1 VAKAVK
7 KAKKAAS
14 TASAATAPPPAE
26 GDPKKGAPPGGWL
39 QWNQPSSTTW
49 LAPDPEGDASKSGA
63 RISMSTRAWQGNPEP
78 LYSVYRDGKY
88 LGSDTSLE
96 AAQQRAQ
103 YREQTRSA
111 ANDTLDGK
119 PDGMPLALALTGDER
134 AALRAAAR
142 ASTPAPRK
150 PAREAPEPAKDA
162 PPPKAAEGALP
173 APKAAAAAPKLRP
186 GKIPGT
192 AIIRVVTGTNP
203 RRAGTTQHARYE
215 IIIAH
220 NGKTVAEYV
229 AAGGQLD
236 ALTYAVQGGH
246 VQLEGV

>member
-134 AALRAAAR
+134 AALRGGKGEHPCTAQARPRGTGASQGRTTAQGCRGCPASAQGSGGSPQAAAR
-142 ASTPAPRK
+142 QDTRHGDHS
-150 PAREAPEPAKDA
+150 
-162 PPPKAAEGALP
+162 
-173 APKAAAAAPKLRP
+173 
-186 GKIPGT
+186 
-192 AIIRVVTGTNP
+192 
-203 RRAGTTQHARYE
+203 RR
-215 IIIAH
+215 
-220 NGKTVAEYV
+220 
-229 AAGGQLD
+229 D
-236 ALTYAVQGGH
+236 GH
-246 VQLEGV
+246 